1 MYGFLLEWLTIKQLH
16 AYQYGHFLLIIDDTP
31 LAIGLAW
38 AVIIYASMGFS
49 SQVELPQPA
58 RPIFDAL
65 LALNIDLA
73 LDTVAIRLGLWAW
86 TGVSLDQQWFGVPWV
101 NFWAWFIVVWSY
113 SGFIRALRPWQ
124 STRLLRW
131 LYAPLALILSLLT
144 LVAANEL
151 YSIVGGNLSNDA
163 LAAWLLILGSLWIVL
178 SGQPRM
184 LRARMPEPMSVLAPL
199 GFHAFAMLTGLAS
212 GIFARQPVL
221 AVIALGTMAADILI
235 HLAPYLVGHR
245 WLIGWRAPC

>member
-1 MYGFLLEWLTIKQLH
+1 VYGFLLEWLTIKQLH
-16 AYQYGHFLLIIDDTP
+16 AYQYGHFLLSIDDTP

-49 SQVELPQPA
+49 SQIRLPEPA
-58 RPIFDAL
+58 RPVFDAL

-86 TGVSLDQQWFGVPWV
+86 IGVGLDQQWFGVPWV

-124 STRLLRW
+124 SARMLRW
-131 LYAPLALILSLLT
+131 LYAPLALVLSLLV
-144 LVAANEL
+144 LAAANEL
-151 YSIVGGNLSNDA
+151 YSSIGRNLSNGA
-163 LAAWLLILGSLWIVL
+163 LAAWLLVLGSLWIVL
-178 SGQPRM
+178 SGQPHVV
-184 LRARMPEPMSVLAPL
+184 RALTPEPMSILAPL
-199 GFHAFAMLTGLAS
+199 GFHAFAILTGVGS

-221 AVIALGTMAADILI
+221 AVIGLGTLTAGILI
-235 HLAPYLVGHR
+235 HLAPYLAGQS
-245 WLIGWRAPC
+245 P